1 MMLNPIFESASP
13 SDFWGRRWNLVVHG
27 LLKRYE
33 IVDRIV
39 TVHKT
44 MKSIL
49 TESPLTEGSTSR
61 FVLGIPVLLLQWQL
75 FLQVAFSTS
84 GCCQVSEQE
93 GQLIWFFVL
102 RTVTFYFDVIT
113 SRISAAWFLPPRLAQ
128 SNIWSQYSFLCME
141 RDSYRFGVHDRWSCD
156 ISSTEKQSTTSDSEF
171 IGHTDGVAHGALVYI
186 WLCEGWLLSWR
197 PNRLSDG

>member
-1 MMLNPIFESASP
+1 MQQGPMMLNPIFESASP

-93 GQLIWFFVL
+93 GQLI
-102 RTVTFYFDVIT
+102 
-113 SRISAAWFLPPRLAQ
+113 
-128 SNIWSQYSFLCME
+128 
-141 RDSYRFGVHDRWSCD
+141 
-156 ISSTEKQSTTSDSEF
+156 
-171 IGHTDGVAHGALVYI
+171 
-186 WLCEGWLLSWR
+186 
-197 PNRLSDG
+197 